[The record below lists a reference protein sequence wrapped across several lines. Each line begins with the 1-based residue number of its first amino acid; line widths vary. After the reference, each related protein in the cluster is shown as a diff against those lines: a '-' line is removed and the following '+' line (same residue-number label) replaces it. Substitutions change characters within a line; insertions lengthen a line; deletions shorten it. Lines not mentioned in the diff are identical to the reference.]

1 MVDEE
6 WVLLEKVHGQLQ
18 AEIMKGLLEAQGVLV
33 WLNQEGAA
41 HGYAVTVGTLGM
53 VEILV
58 PSSEVEKARQVLDAY
73 YRGEF
78 ENMELQGSD
87 SDEAPED

>member
-1 MVDEE
+1 
-6 WVLLEKVHGQLQ
+6 
-18 AEIMKGLLEAQGVLV
+18 
-33 WLNQEGAA
+33 
-41 HGYAVTVGTLGM
+41 

-78 ENMELQGSD
+78 ENMELQGPD